1 MIDLIW
7 GGRFIKVIYKHGSID
22 PERTRAYKIVCL
34 GCDCEFYA
42 SNNDFEWREKSI
54 DGKAGILCP
63 DCGLEIVFKPRN
75 CMIDMREDP
84 DCMIFQDNV
93 NLKK

>member
-1 MIDLIW
+1 M
-7 GGRFIKVIYKHGSID
+7 KAIYKHGSID
-22 PERTRAYKIVCL
+22 PDRTIAYKIVCP
-34 GCDCEFYA
+34 GCGCEFYA
-42 SNNDFEWREKSI
+42 SNHDFEWREKSI

-75 CMIDMREDP
+75 CIIDMREYP